1 MDFPTKWSINDE
13 KMRQNFCEWGLF
25 EIIHIQGMHYDTLK
39 MSKAL
44 PFDESSYQA
53 IFFVQITSPMYIQV
67 GKSQKVIPI
76 TALCFY
82 GPLSMLVD
90 LAQFGPFCRLF
101 LHLFGALKGLN
112 GPKSG
117 TMGQCISIL
126 YWYGAFGGQFGPFQS
141 DFRAQSKRLGPV
153 QSLFLTCLATPNDLN
168 DPKCG
173 TVGQGITILYWGGL
187 MGNFGAFWGHFS
199 PFWSDF
205 GHPSK
210 RLGHI
215 LSIFLTHLA
224 FKNDLHAQKYCTI
237 GQGITILYWWGPL
250 GAILGHFRVI
260 LGPRA
265 RSWGLFGAYF
275 STVWLPK

>member
-1 MDFPTKWSINDE
+1 MAPNLVQWNRILPYCTGGGL
-13 KMRQNFCEWGLF
+13 WGLF
-25 EIIHIQGMHYDTLK
+25 WATLGN
-39 MSKAL
+39 
-44 PFDESSYQA
+44 FR
-53 IFFVQITSPMYIQV
+53 
-67 GKSQKVIPI
+67 VI
-76 TALCFY
+76 L
-82 GPLSMLVD
+82 GPR
-90 LAQFGPFCRLF
+90 AKGWG
-101 LHLFGALKGLN
+101 LFG
-112 GPKSG
+112 
-117 TMGQCISIL
+117 T
-126 YWYGAFGGQFGPFQS
+126 YW
-141 DFRAQSKRLGPV
+141 
-153 QSLFLTCLATPNDLN
+153 SLFLTYLATRNDLCG
-168 DPKCG
+168 PKSG